1 MPQKVLNKKSSVV
14 KNEQPL
20 LPGPEEIEFGEI
32 AINYATDHET
42 IAIKN
47 ASGQIA
53 TFSSDVVTNQKINS
67 LSGSVSTI
75 DSEVSAHTGN
85 LSLHLPVVTSGDNNS
100 VLMVVDGQWTV
111 SSPITLYSG
120 QGEPSQNLGNNGDVF
135 LQTE

>member
-20 LPGPEEIEFGEI
+20 LPEPEEIEFGKI

-42 IAIKN
+42 IVIKN

-100 VLMVVDGQWTV
+100 VLMVVDGQWAV